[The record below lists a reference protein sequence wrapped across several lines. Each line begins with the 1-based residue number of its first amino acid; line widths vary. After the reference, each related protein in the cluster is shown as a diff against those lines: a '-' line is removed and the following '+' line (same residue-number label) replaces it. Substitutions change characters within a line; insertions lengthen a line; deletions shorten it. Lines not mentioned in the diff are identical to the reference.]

1 MNRDRV
7 SSQTALATLADA
19 PRMPLGHWPTPLE
32 PCHRLREHLGGPLVW
47 LKRDDC
53 TGLAIGGNKTRK
65 LEYLL
70 GDALAQGCSGVVTF
84 GALQSNH
91 ARQTAAACA
100 RAGLSCDL
108 VLTRSVDRD
117 DVHYLES
124 GNVVL
129 DRVLGATLHVVD
141 DPDAAF
147 VRFAELLEAA
157 EADGRRLY
165 GIVPGGSDPVG
176 TLGYVQAGLELVG
189 QLAERSIDPQRLVV
203 AASTT
208 GTAAGLLIGTGL
220 GGANVRLDVACVYHD
235 REQTSGE
242 LTGLVAA
249 TVEAL
254 AAPTPDTSRLHVDDS
269 QLGDGYGIP
278 TAACL
283 EAIELL
289 ARTEGVL
296 LDPVY
301 SSKAF
306 AHLLRA
312 VREGELDEDRP
323 VVFVHTGGSPGLFAY
338 ASQWSGPDG

>member
-1 MNRDRV
+1 
-7 SSQTALATLADA
+7 
-19 PRMPLGHWPTPLE
+19 
-32 PCHRLREHLGGPLVW
+32 
-47 LKRDDC
+47 
-53 TGLAIGGNKTRK
+53 
-65 LEYLL
+65 
-70 GDALAQGCSGVVTF
+70 
-84 GALQSNH
+84 
-91 ARQTAAACA
+91 
-100 RAGLSCDL
+100 

-117 DVHYLES
+117 DVHYVES

-176 TLGYVQAGLELVG
+176 TLGYVNAGVELVG
-189 QLAERSIDPQRLVV
+189 QLAEQAIAPQRLVV

-220 GGANVRLDVACVYHD
+220 AGSDVRLDVACVYHD
-235 REQTSGE
+235 RDQTDAE
-242 LTGLVAA
+242 LTALLSA
-249 TVEAL
+249 TVDSLGAPAVD
-254 AAPTPDTSRLHVDDS
+254 AARVHVDDS

-278 TAACL
+278 TAACI

-306 AHLLRA
+306 AHMLRT
-312 VREGELDEDRP
+312 VRAGELDEDRP

-338 ASQWSGPDG
+338 AATWPGAAG